1 MPLVHHAYMAK
12 KAEKTVVS
20 RLKKRHVYQR
30 AFIREWREYRKMTQE
45 QLAFAVGTYLSER
58 ELADGYTH
66 ATIGRLE
73 NGLVRYT
80 QPVMEAIADALRTN
94 VASLITRNPL
104 ADPEGLWELWDGA
117 GAADK
122 AKIVEIAKTITGKT
136 GTGDK

>member
-1 MPLVHHAYMAK
+1 MAK
-12 KAEKTVVS
+12 KTDKIVVS

-30 AFIREWREYRKMTQE
+30 TFIREWREYRKLTQE
-45 QLAFAVGTYLSER
+45 QLAYAVGSYLAER

-80 QPVMEAIADALRTN
+80 QPVMEAIADALGTN

-104 ADPEGLWELWDGA
+104 TDPEGMWELWDEA

-122 AKIVEIAKTITGKT
+122 AKIIEITRTIVGKT
-136 GTGDK
+136 GTDGR